1 MANLLVDTGFLVALY
16 IRRDAL
22 HPQAIRFLRDNRATL
37 LTAAPVV
44 TETCYFLDSKGKQ
57 EFLKWV
63 SRGGLKVFEIPNNTY
78 LDIAGYLDKYADQDL
93 DFTDAAM
100 IWLADS
106 QKERRILTV
115 DQTDFS
121 VFRLR
126 GGLPFELVV
135 WDK

>member
-22 HPQAIRFLRDNRATL
+22 HTQAIHFLRNNRAAL
-37 LTAAPVV
+37 LTVAPVI
-44 TETCYFLDSKGKQ
+44 TETCYFLDAKGKQ

-63 SRGGLKVFEIPNNTY
+63 NRGGMKVTEIPANAY
-78 LDIAGYLDKYADQDL
+78 LTIAGYLKKYADQDL
-93 DFTDAAM
+93 DFTDAAL

-106 QKERRILTV
+106 HKERRILTV

-126 GGLPFELVV
+126 GGMPFELVG
-135 WDK
+135 WM